1 MKLINETIG
10 SYTKK
15 IFNKYAN
22 EEALVYVED
31 GRRYTYKELN
41 KQVDIIA
48 KAFISMGVKKDDHIA
63 LLSSNSPEWIIV
75 FLATLK
81 IGVVCVCINYLSTE
95 EEIDYML
102 KKSESTILIVSDKEM
117 IEKVDVDKFTY
128 LKVTIKMKNLF
139 NLGNLMEKM
148 SRISDEELKQVADS
162 VTPEDI
168 ATILYSSGT
177 TGNPK
182 GILYTHKA
190 ILNGPLSFLENY
202 KYTSKDR
209 ILASLPLN
217 HILGGKYTA
226 FLGLF
231 AGSTIFLMEKFK
243 TGLALQ
249 TIEKEKCTGFHG
261 VPTMY
266 RYLLNKSE
274 GYDLSSLRVGMIAGA
289 VTSPTLM
296 KEVMEKLHILELNNT
311 FGQTETLGVTQT
323 TVFDKDDPKIN
334 TVGKPVEHV
343 QIKICDY
350 DTLEEV
356 PINTPGELLVKS
368 PYSMIEY
375 YKDPEATKKTIVDG
389 WIRTG
394 DFAIIDED
402 GYLSIKGR
410 IKDVIIRGGE
420 NLSPTDI
427 ENCITKHPKVAN
439 AIVVGV
445 PDNTMGEE
453 VFAFVKINENE
464 SLSEEDI
471 LEFLSGKI
479 AKYKFPKYFD
489 FVKEF
494 PLTSTGKIKRNI
506 LKDMASEKINKKTL
520 EEVAI
525 G

>member
-10 SYTKK
+10 SYTSKV
-15 IFNKYAN
+15 FNEYSN
-22 EEALVYVED
+22 EEALVSVED

-41 KQVDIIA
+41 DQVDMIA
-48 KAFISMGVKKDDHIA
+48 KAFISIGVKKEDHIA
-63 LLSSNSPEWIIV
+63 LLSSNSPEWIIT

-95 EEIDYML
+95 DEIDYML

-117 IEKVDVDKFTY
+117 IEKVDVEKFTY
-128 LKVTIKMKNLF
+128 LKVTLKMKSLF
-139 NLGNLMEKM
+139 SLGNLMERM
-148 SRISDEELKQVADS
+148 NRISDEELKSVADS
-162 VTPEDI
+162 VKPEDT

-182 GILYTHKA
+182 GILYNHKA
-190 ILNGPLSFLENY
+190 VLNGPLSFLKNY
-202 KYTSKDR
+202 KYTSKDK
-209 ILASLPLN
+209 ILAALPLN
-217 HILGGKYTA
+217 HILGGMYTV

-243 TGLALQ
+243 TGLVLQ
-249 TIEKEKCTGFHG
+249 TIEKERCTGFHG

-266 RYLLNKSE
+266 RYLLNKCD
-274 GYDLSSLRVGMIAGA
+274 GYDLTSLRVGMIAGA

-296 KEVMEKLHILELNNT
+296 KEVMERLHILELNNT

-323 TVFDKDDPKIN
+323 TVTDKNDPKIN
-334 TVGKPVEHV
+334 TVGKPVDYVEV
-343 QIKICDY
+343 KICDCE
-350 DTLEEV
+350 TGEKLPV
-356 PINTPGELLVKS
+356 NTPGELYVKS
-368 PYSMIEY
+368 PYIMIEY
-375 YKDPEATKKTIVDG
+375 YKDPEATSKTVVDG
-389 WIRTG
+389 FIRTG
-394 DFAIIDED
+394 DFALIDEE
-402 GYLSIKGR
+402 GYISIKGR
-410 IKDVIIRGGE
+410 IRDVIIRGGE

-427 ENCITKHPKVAN
+427 ENCITKHQKVAN

-445 PDNTMGEE
+445 PDKVLGEE
-453 VFAFVKINENE
+453 VFAFVKVNDNETMTE
-464 SLSEEDI
+464 QEVLDY
-471 LEFLSGKI
+471 LEGKI
-479 AKYKFPKYFD
+479 AKYKFPKYIE

-506 LKDMASEKINKKTL
+506 LSIMAEDRVKNKL

>member
-10 SYTKK
+10 SYTTKK
-15 IFNKYAN
+15 FKEYA
-22 EEALVYVED
+22 EKEALVSIED
-31 GRRYTYKELN
+31 GRRYTYEELN
-41 KQVDIIA
+41 HQVDMIA

-63 LLSSNSPEWIIV
+63 LLSSNSPEWIIT

-95 EEIDYML
+95 DEIDYML
-102 KKSESTILIVSDKEM
+102 KKSESTILLVSDKEM
-117 IEKVDVDKFTY
+117 IEKVDVEKFTY

-139 NLGNLMEKM
+139 SLGRLMEKM
-148 SRISDEELKQVADS
+148 NRISDKELNDVADT
-162 VTPEDI
+162 VKPEDV

-182 GILYTHKA
+182 GILFNHKA
-190 ILNGPLSFLENY
+190 ILNGPLSFLENF
-202 KYTSKDR
+202 KYTTQDR
-209 ILASLPLN
+209 ILAALPLN

-243 TGLALQ
+243 TGLALE

-266 RYLLNKSE
+266 RYLLNKCN

-289 VTSPTLM
+289 VTSPNLM
-296 KEVMEKLHILELNNT
+296 MEVMERLHIKELNNT
-311 FGQTETLGVTQT
+311 FGQTEALGVTQT
-323 TVFDKDDPKIN
+323 TVTDKNDPKIN
-334 TVGKPVEHV
+334 TVGKPVANVEV
-343 QIKICDY
+343 KICDCE
-350 DTLEEV
+350 TGEEV
-356 PINTPGELLVKS
+356 SVNTPGELYVKS
-368 PYSMIEY
+368 PYIMVEY
-375 YKDPEATKKTIVDG
+375 YKDPEETKKTIVDG
-389 WIRTG
+389 FIRTG
-394 DFAIIDED
+394 DFALIDEE
-402 GYLSIKGR
+402 GFISIKGR
-410 IKDVIIRGGE
+410 IRDVIIRGGE

-445 PDNTMGEE
+445 PDKVLGEE
-453 VFAFVKINENE
+453 VFAFVKVNANE
-464 SLSEEDI
+464 SITNQDI
-471 LEFLSGKI
+471 IDYLVGKI
-479 AKYKFPKYFD
+479 AKYKFPKYIE
-489 FVKEF
+489 FVNEF

-506 LKDMASEKINKKTL
+506 LKNMAVDRINNSL
-520 EEVAI
+520 SEVAI